1 MSEAVESPKHGRA
14 AVPQTREKAEVST
27 LTVLTTLV
35 MLLVFAGL
43 VWVVFLQKEAIPT
56 SSQQSREER
65 LKNLAQL
72 NADNQ
77 KTLTTYHW
85 VDKSKGIVG
94 IPINRA
100 MELVLKDLAANHPHA
115 AGPVNPPVSNPT
127 PAVNPTP
134 AANPTPAPTAANQQ
148 ATPAPLASATP
159 APSPASSPN
168 SSPEPNASP
177 EQSASPEPT
186 ANPTATT
193 SPTGQ

>member
-1 MSEAVESPKHGRA
+1 MSEAVESPK
-14 AVPQTREKAEVST
+14 VST

-35 MLLVFAGL
+35 MLLVFLGL
-43 VWVVFLQKEAIPT
+43 VWIVFLQREAIPSHT
-56 SSQQSREER
+56 AQTREER

-115 AGPVNPPVSNPT
+115 AGPVNLPVT
-127 PAVNPTP
+127 NPTP
-134 AANPTPAPTAANQQ
+134 AASPAPAAANQQ
-148 ATPAPLASATP
+148 ATPAPSASATP
-159 APSPASSPN
+159 APSPASSP
-168 SSPEPNASP
+168 SASPQPSASP
-177 EQSASPEPT
+177 EQSSSPEPS
-186 ANPTATT
+186 T

>member
-1 MSEAVESPKHGRA
+1 MSEAVESPK
-14 AVPQTREKAEVST
+14 VST
-27 LTVLTTLV
+27 LTVLTILV
-35 MLLVFAGL
+35 MLLVFVGL
-43 VWVVFLQKEAIPT
+43 VWIAFLQKEAIPT
-56 SSQQSREER
+56 STEQTRAER

-115 AGPVNPPVSNPT
+115 AGPANPPAAS
-127 PAVNPTP
+127 PTP
-134 AANPTPAPTAANQQ
+134 AATPAPANQQ
-148 ATPAPLASATP
+148 ATPAPSASATP
-159 APSPASSPN
+159 APSPASSPS
-168 SSPEPNASP
+168 SSPEPTASPQSSASP
-177 EQSASPEPT
+177 EQSSSPEPT
-186 ANPTATT
+186 ASPNPST

>member
-1 MSEAVESPKHGRA
+1 MSEAVEYHKPDRA
-14 AVPQTREKAEVST
+14 AGPAKAEVST

-35 MLLVFAGL
+35 MLLVFVGL
-43 VWVVFLQKEAIPT
+43 VWIVFLQKQAIPT
-56 SSQQSREER
+56 STSQTREER

-100 MELVLKDLAANHPHA
+100 MELVLKDLAENHPHA
-115 AGPVNPPVSNPT
+115 AGPVNPPS
-127 PAVNPTP
+127 ANPTP
-134 AANPTPAPTAANQQ
+134 AANPAPAAANQQ
-148 ATPAPLASATP
+148 ATPAPSATATP
-159 APSPASSPN
+159 APSPVSSPS
-168 SSPEPNASP
+168 SSPEPSASP

-186 ANPTATT
+186 ASATPST